1 MRPSQMGR
9 LQVDDFRLDEPIPY
23 VAVPR
28 GKGGRIAA
36 VPLVPEGIAAA
47 RAFLAAR
54 AFGAWSRGSANKAL
68 RAPARR
74 AGRPPFT
81 VYQIRHSFAA
91 GLRRTETDVAD
102 IQDLYGHTSPENHH
116 DLRTPRTRKSI
127 APQWNDCV
135 RAMASGQSRWPAY
148 LRRHHP
154 DERCQSQRQTANSD
168 DRHCSSGTSAS
179 TSVLTRQ
186 HARKCRDDVT
196 SPGAAAA
203 PPLGTSFR
211 ISLTPT
217 PAAPRPP
224 AGQYSMCYLSL
235 SPASAASLLRP
246 SPILDFSSTLLLPL
260 RRKPTRHPVATPPQT
275 IAPPFART
283 FSNHN
288 GSTTFAHPPV
298 SIPFCYETSD
308 PSPRS

>member
-23 VAVPR
+23 VAVPPRQGRPNRRRSPRAR
-28 GKGGRIAA
+28 GDRRR
-36 VPLVPEGIAAA
+36 PRLP
-47 RAFLAAR
+47 
-54 AFGAWSRGSANKAL
+54 RGSRVWSLVTQQRQQGPPSPRSTGWPAAL
-68 RAPARR
+68 HPLPDPAL
-74 AGRPPFT
+74 
-81 VYQIRHSFAA
+81 
-91 GLRRTETDVAD
+91 LRRRPSP
-102 IQDLYGHTSPENHH
+102 YGNGRCRHPRPLRPHQPGNHH
-116 DLRTPRTRKSI
+116 DLRAPRARKSI

-224 AGQYSMCYLSL
+224 AGQC
-235 SPASAASLLRP
+235 
-246 SPILDFSSTLLLPL
+246 
-260 RRKPTRHPVATPPQT
+260 
-275 IAPPFART
+275 
-283 FSNHN
+283 
-288 GSTTFAHPPV
+288 
-298 SIPFCYETSD
+298 
-308 PSPRS
+308 